1 MEDQMEKQNVTLSLP
16 KDILRN
22 AKAAAA
28 INDKSLSAFL
38 LEALKDKLEESRD
51 YDAAMRRQMKGLK
64 RGLPLGTGGQIT
76 WTREELHERR

>member
-38 LEALKDKLEESRD
+38 LEALKDKLEENRD
-51 YDAAMRRQMKGLK
+51 YDAAMRRQM
-64 RGLPLGTGGQIT
+64 P
-76 WTREELHERR
+76 

>member
-1 MEDQMEKQNVTLSLP
+1 MEKQNVTLSLP

-22 AKAAAA
+22 AKAVAA

-38 LEALKDKLEESRD
+38 VEALKDKLEENRD

-64 RGLPLGTGGQIT
+64 QGLPLGTGGQIT

>member
-1 MEDQMEKQNVTLSLP
+1 MEKQNVTLSLP

-38 LEALKDKLEESRD
+38 VEALKDKLDENRD

-64 RGLPLGTGGQIT
+64 QGLLLGTGGQIT

>member
-1 MEDQMEKQNVTLSLP
+1 MEKQNVTLSLP

-38 LEALKDKLEESRD
+38 LEALKDKLAENRD

-64 RGLPLGTGGQIT
+64 QGLTLGTGGQIT
-76 WTREELHERR
+76 WTREELHER

>member
-1 MEDQMEKQNVTLSLP
+1 LSLP

-38 LEALKDKLEESRD
+38 LEALKDKLAENRD

-64 RGLPLGTGGQIT
+64 QGLALGTGGKIT

>member
-1 MEDQMEKQNVTLSLP
+1 MEKQNVTLSLP

-38 LEALKDKLEESRD
+38 LEALKDKLAENRD

-64 RGLPLGTGGQIT
+64 QGLALGTGGQIT